1 MAFSYGWRGPNIVK
15 NGLVLYLDAG
25 SPNSFY
31 PLTAGTTW
39 KDISGN
45 TNNGTLI
52 NGPTYN
58 SGNGGSIVFD
68 GVDDYVN
75 LGNIFNFELTSSFTI
90 STWFKTT
97 TTGTITST
105 IIGKTKLQPSPA
117 DYTGYQVGMNVATG
131 NSGDAGKFGFVIV
144 SSPFSYPG
152 SVMRRQTTTSTYNSG
167 NWVNGVVTYDGSST
181 RNGMLIYIN
190 GILASMQDYDSS
202 STTGTIINNAN
213 FELGARDGTQQPFNG
228 SISNAQ
234 IYNRALSATEIL
246 QNYNATKTRFGL

>member
-1 MAFSYGWRGPNIVK
+1 MDAAKKDSYPGTGSSWR
-15 NGLVLYLDAG
+15 
-25 SPNSFY
+25 
-31 PLTAGTTW
+31 
-39 KDISGN
+39 DISGN
-45 TNNGTLI
+45 SNNGTLT
-52 NGPTYN
+52 NGPTFN
-58 SGNGGSIVFD
+58 SANGGYINFD
-68 GVDDYVN
+68 GTNDYVT

-97 TTGTITST
+97 TTGAVTST
-105 IIGKTKLQPSPA
+105 IIGKIKLQISPEN
-117 DYTGYQVGMNVATG
+117 YTGYQVGMNVATG

-152 SVMRRQTTTSTYNSG
+152 SVMRRQTTTSTYNNG

-181 RNGMLIYIN
+181 RNGILIYMN

-228 SISNAQ
+228 NISDALV
-234 IYNRALSATEIL
+234 YNRTLSATEIL
-246 QNYNATKTRFGL
+246 QNYNALKGRYGL